1 MRPLSIVHALPFFD
15 PATRFGGPVA
25 QLRQVCRMLAERGHH
40 VRVITTDLDIGP
52 DLPRNQWVERDGY
65 RIWYARTPRIG
76 HCAPYYAP
84 GVRQPLDECLP
95 ETDVLHL
102 ALSFTHMN
110 LVAHRRAAAY
120 GVPYVYTP
128 RSCLDPIRLRQRRWL
143 KLGFLA
149 SFERRIVRDAT
160 SIHVLTEIERDQVVR
175 QGATPAQ
182 CTVIPNGCGLD
193 PDAVLPEGDSFRQR
207 FEIPH
212 DAPMVLFLGRLHRI
226 KGLDVLVDAF
236 ATLRQSVPGARLVI
250 AGPDEGEHAVVE
262 RRTRRLGI
270 LEAVHLVGRV
280 DGDLRLSALRAA
292 DVFALTSRS
301 EGMPNA
307 VLEACASGT
316 PVLISDRCNLPEVS
330 SFAAGRIV
338 EVRAGTVARALA
350 ELLAD
355 RPGLDSMGENGR
367 RMVRERFA
375 FSTVIDRLEQM
386 YERLAELG
394 ASSARPGGSAVQ
406 AA

>member
-25 QLRQVCRMLAERGHH
+25 QLRQVCRLLADRGHH
-40 VRVITTDLDIGP
+40 VRVITTDLDVGP
-52 DLPRNQWVERDGY
+52 DLPRQQWVERDGY
-65 RIWYARTPRIG
+65 RIWYARAPRLG
-76 HCAPYYAP
+76 KYAPYYAP
-84 GVRQPLDECLP
+84 GVGEPLDACLP

-102 ALSFTHMN
+102 SLSFTHMN
-110 LVAHRRAAAY
+110 LVAHRRAAAHR
-120 GVPYVYTP
+120 VPYVYTP
-128 RSCLDPIRLRQRRWL
+128 RSCLDPVRLRQRRLL

-149 SFERRIVRDAT
+149 LYERRIIRDAAAV
-160 SIHVLTEIERDQVVR
+160 HVLTGIERDQALR
-175 QGATPAQ
+175 QGAAPEQ

-193 PDAVLPEGDSFRQR
+193 PDTVFPEGESFRR
-207 FEIPH
+207 RYRIPQG
-212 DAPMVLFLGRLHRI
+212 APLVLFLGRLHRI

-236 ATLRQSVPGARLVI
+236 ARLRRDVPTAQLVI
-250 AGPDEGEHAVVE
+250 AGPDEGEHATVE
-262 RRTRRLGI
+262 NRARRLGV
-270 LEAVHLVGRV
+270 LETVHLVGRL
-280 DGDLRLSALRAA
+280 DGDLRLAALRAA
-292 DVFALTSRS
+292 DVMALISHS

-338 EVRAGTVARALA
+338 EVRPVAVAGALA
-350 ELLAD
+350 EILAD
-355 RPGLDSMGENGR
+355 RTRLDSMGENGR
-367 RMVRERFA
+367 RMGRERFA

-386 YERLAELG
+386 YERLAQLG
-394 ASSARPGGSAVQ
+394 APSAELPTPAVQ